1 MFPDGPTLARMPPSN
16 AEIVRHHDDDPPAGA
31 SPYVNGYRP
40 PPLEVEI
47 VEYDEAWPLDYARLV
62 ARVLAALPGEI
73 LVGVDHVGS
82 TSVPGLPA
90 KPIIDVDLTVADSSR
105 EESYIPA
112 LEAAGFRH
120 VIREPWWHEHRVL
133 KYDFPRAHLH
143 VFSPGSPEVVRHR
156 MFRDW
161 LTGHPADRAAY
172 AEAKRRAAAASNSA
186 GGTMQDYN
194 ALKEPVLREIY
205 DRMFRA
211 HGLL

>member
-1 MFPDGPTLARMPPSN
+1 MRPSN
-16 AEIVRHHDDDPPAGA
+16 AEIVRHRDDDPPEGA
-31 SPYVNGYRP
+31 SPYVDGCRP
-40 PPLEVEI
+40 PPFTVEI
-47 VEYDEAWPLDYARLV
+47 AEYDDDWPLAYARLA
-62 ARVLAALPGEI
+62 ARILKALPGDV
-73 LVGVDHVGS
+73 LVGLDHVGS

-90 KPIIDVDLTVADSSR
+90 KPIIDIDLTVADSAR
-105 EESYIPA
+105 EDSYVPA
-112 LEAAGFRH
+112 LEAAGFQH

-133 KYDFPRAHLH
+133 KHNSPTAHLH

-161 LTGHPADRAAY
+161 LAQNPADRASY
-172 AEAKRRAAAASNSA
+172 ADAKRSAAAASNGA

>member
-1 MFPDGPTLARMPPSN
+1 MRPSN
-16 AEIVRHHDDDPPAGA
+16 AEIVRHHDEDPPEGA
-31 SPYVNGYRP
+31 SPYVDGYRP
-40 PPLEVEI
+40 PPITVEI
-47 VEYDEAWPLDYARLV
+47 AEYDDDWPLAYARLA
-62 ARVLAALPGEI
+62 ARILRVLPGEV
-73 LVGVDHVGS
+73 LVGLDHVGS

-90 KPIIDVDLTVADSSR
+90 KPILDIDLTVADSAR
-105 EESYIPA
+105 EDSYVPA
-112 LEAAGFRH
+112 LEAAGFQH

-133 KYDFPRAHLH
+133 KHDSPTAHLH

-161 LTGHPADRAAY
+161 LAQNPEDRASY
-172 AEAKRRAAAASNSA
+172 AEAKRRAAAASNGA

>member
-1 MFPDGPTLARMPPSN
+1 VRPSN
-16 AEIVRHHDDDPPAGA
+16 AEIVRHHDEDPPDGS

-40 PPLEVEI
+40 PPFTVEI
-47 VEYDEAWPLDYARLV
+47 AEYDDAWRLDYARLAALIV
-62 ARVLAALPGEI
+62 AALPADV
-73 LVGVDHVGS
+73 LVRLDHVGS
-82 TSVPGLPA
+82 TAVPGLPA
-90 KPIIDVDLTVADSSR
+90 KPIIDIDLTVADSAR
-105 EESYIPA
+105 EDSYVPA
-112 LEAAGFRH
+112 LEHAGFEH

-133 KYDFPRAHLH
+133 KHHSPKAHLH

-161 LTGHPADRAAY
+161 LVEHPADMAAY
-172 AEAKRRAAAASNSA
+172 AEAKRTAAVASNEA

-194 ALKEPVLREIY
+194 ALKQPVLREIY